1 MPVTNRPAVAGLDD
15 ARRLASSI
23 AIELRTAREAA
34 GVSQATAARAA
45 GLSPAQW
52 GRLERQEIA
61 RPDLV
66 QLCRASRALGLRAS
80 VKLYPV
86 GSPVR
91 DRAQLNLLAR
101 LEAVLGAPLRM
112 RREVPLPVLGD
123 LRAWDA
129 IIEEDGRPFFV
140 EGETRVSDTQAAERR
155 IALKQ
160 RDDPRAGTV
169 ILLLTRSHH
178 HLRLLGQER
187 ETLRTLLPLDGP
199 AILRALRAGRR
210 PPGSGIL
217 LH

>member
-1 MPVTNRPAVAGLDD
+1 MPVTNRPADAGLDD
-15 ARRLASSI
+15 ARRLSATI
-23 AIELRTAREAA
+23 ATELRTGRESA
-34 GVSQATAARAA
+34 GISQATAAQAA

-80 VKLYPV
+80 LKLYPV
-86 GSPVR
+86 GTPVR
-91 DRAQLNLLAR
+91 DRAQVNLLAR

-112 RREVPLPVLGD
+112 RREAPLPVEGD
-123 LRAWDA
+123 PRAWDA
-129 IIEEDGRPFFV
+129 MVDGDGRPFFV
-140 EGETRVSDTQAAERR
+140 EGETRVSDAQAVERR

-169 ILLLTRSHH
+169 ILLLSRSDHH
-178 HLRLLGQER
+178 RRLLGQHR
-187 ETLRTLLPLDGP
+187 EDIRALLPLDGP

-210 PPGSGIL
+210 PPGSGIVL
-217 LH
+217 L